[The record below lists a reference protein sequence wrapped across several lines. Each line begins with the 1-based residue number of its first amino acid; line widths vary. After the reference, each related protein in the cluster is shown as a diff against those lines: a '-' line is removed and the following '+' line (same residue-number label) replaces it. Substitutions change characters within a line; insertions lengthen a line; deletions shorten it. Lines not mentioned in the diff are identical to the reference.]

1 MIETKSNLSAR
12 GSKNSSA
19 LFLGRLDCETSLA
32 LNEVLIS
39 YGFNVK
45 MHLFSGRKDLIMP
58 ELLGWKGITYSATDV
73 QLKYRLLL
81 LKIHP

>member
-58 ELLGWKGITYSATDV
+58 ELLGWKGDY
-73 QLKYRLLL
+73 LFGYRC
-81 LKIHP
+81 PD